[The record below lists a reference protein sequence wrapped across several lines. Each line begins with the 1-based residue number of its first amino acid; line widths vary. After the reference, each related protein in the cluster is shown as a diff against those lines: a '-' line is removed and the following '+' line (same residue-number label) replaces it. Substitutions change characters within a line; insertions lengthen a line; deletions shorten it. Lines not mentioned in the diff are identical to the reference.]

1 MKVIKKTAEYTVYQ
15 KRSGRYAVTGADG
28 KVING
33 DGKVAILSAED
44 LIKAPASKAP
54 EVEEVS
60 AEAVETEAQ
69 IEATPE
75 PEAPAEKES
84 ESEVEGTAEQT
95 DKEA

>member
-28 KVING
+28 KAINEG
-33 DGKVAILSAED
+33 EKVAILLAED

-54 EVEEVS
+54 EVEEAEVAETPE
-60 AEAVETEAQ
+60 AEAAE
-69 IEATPE
+69 
-75 PEAPAEKES
+75 EAPAEKEP
-84 ESEVEGTAEQT
+84 EPEVEAAAEEASSEDA